1 MRPARFES
9 FLRDLFRDVAG
20 QVEQVCTV
28 QEAGVA
34 RHPYGLVV
42 TYSTGARVLLQIVGT
57 TAPGD
62 DLSAPEQAV
71 EGDAPAGELP
81 VPAVVD
87 RGRVLLERVEA
98 QVAGLVVN
106 SGSREVAG
114 VEVFSRRKQPGA
126 VRFGA
131 RFDFHSG
138 AVVLRTWC
146 TPCLPG
152 VVSGPRGGRSTY
164 LTRPSCGPAA
174 LPAGPVGLRGAPG
187 GRAYAASPPLPP
199 GACGPVR
206 SAGSVVGCCAL
217 RRRPGPLGL
226 RRGQGSGVPPVPTSP
241 ADGGHRPSGCSAAPG
256 RRGCGAGGHGPVRHV
271 RVCGR
276 RVPGP

>member
-1 MRPARFES
+1 MRPARFEHS
-9 FLRDLFRDVAG
+9 CATCSVTWLARSSRCAPSRKR
-20 QVEQVCTV
+20 
-28 QEAGVA
+28 GVA

-98 QVAGLVVN
+98 QVAELVVN

-114 VEVFSRRKQPGA
+114 VEVFSRREQTGA

-138 AVVLRTWC
+138 AVVYVY
-146 TPCLPG
+146 
-152 VVSGPRGGRSTY
+152 VVH
-164 LTRPSCGPAA
+164 A
-174 LPAGPVGLRGAPG
+174 
-187 GRAYAASPPLPP
+187 LPP
-199 GACGPVR
+199 GRGEWPT
-206 SAGSVVGCCAL
+206 
-217 RRRPGPLGL
+217 RRPFD
-226 RRGQGSGVPPVPTSP
+226 VPD
-241 ADGGHRPSGCSAAPG
+241 AM
-256 RRGCGAGGHGPVRHV
+256 
-271 RVCGR
+271 
-276 RVPGP
+276 